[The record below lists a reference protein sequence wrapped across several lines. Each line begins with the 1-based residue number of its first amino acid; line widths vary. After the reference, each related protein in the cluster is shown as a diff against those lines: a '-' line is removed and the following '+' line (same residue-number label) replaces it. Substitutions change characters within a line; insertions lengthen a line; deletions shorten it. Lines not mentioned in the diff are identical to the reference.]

1 MALALFVVID
11 GSIYFLSR
19 ELPAAYS
26 SMDRTERTDS
36 MTTLR
41 EETNLAGT
49 GNAYQIA
56 GTGGNDV
63 INGSDGDDSLHG
75 YAGDDILFGEAGDD
89 ELYAGNSSSRGDELS
104 GGRGADYLNADD
116 QGGGDMLR
124 GGDGEDDCDGE
135 RARDTFINCENRE

>member
-1 MALALFVVID
+1 M
-11 GSIYFLSR
+11 
-19 ELPAAYS
+19 
-26 SMDRTERTDS
+26 
-36 MTTLR
+36 R

-49 GNAYQIA
+49 GNADQIA
-56 GTGGNDV
+56 GTGGNDI

-75 YAGDDILFGEAGDD
+75 YAGDDILFGEAGAD

-116 QGGGDMLR
+116 QGGDDMLR
-124 GGDGEDDCDGE
+124 GGDGEDDCDGD